1 MYGNIPERWIT
12 KYISYI
18 LWNIFNISRWDTFFL
33 VWLPITGGWRVECWD
48 DQHWTDDVLTARS
61 SLSPLLPVLAPA
73 PRTQP
78 TFVRAA
84 LLPCQSFNLSTAIKP
99 CLVSYMFRRYQSL
112 AGLDQQLAIYLKPD
126 CLVRLPQ
133 WALHQLCCCGWIKA
147 NLGWFEVSQL
157 SLWGVQTRG
166 FQMKWVQMRFWLVCM
181 NITFLS
187 QGI

>member
-1 MYGNIPERWIT
+1 MNYEVYFL
-12 KYISYI
+12 YIVKHIQYQP
-18 LWNIFNISRWDTFFL
+18 LGYFFSRLT
-33 VWLPITGGWRVECWD
+33 LPITGGLRVECWD

-112 AGLDQQLAIYLKPD
+112 AGLDQQLAIYLQPD

-133 WALHQLCCCGWIKA
+133 WALHQLCCCGWIKTSCKPRMIWSVA
-147 NLGWFEVSQL
+147 SVD
-157 SLWGVQTRG
+157 
-166 FQMKWVQMRFWLVCM
+166 
-181 NITFLS
+181 
-187 QGI
+187 